1 MAALQYVKCNKNS
14 GYNLMGQFVNH
25 QNMITVIIILVAVGV
40 EVLVL
45 GDGRQAA
52 VRVAVLYEAGGG
64 LSAAGVVVAVRG
76 GGRHSRRRQ
85 RRFVIPLYVVLE
97 YVVGALI

>member
-1 MAALQYVKCNKNS
+1 MLIV
-14 GYNLMGQFVNH
+14 
-25 QNMITVIIILVAVGV
+25 LVAVGI

-76 GGRHSRRRQ
+76 GGRHSRR
-85 RRFVIPLYVVLE
+85 
-97 YVVGALI
+97 